1 MKLLVLS
8 DIHGEHYIMKQV
20 LEREADADA
29 VFFLGDGI
37 RDVDVWQRSHPNC
50 RMYAVR
56 GNCDYEQMW
65 PLEGLAAFDGTLF
78 FYTHGHEYGV
88 KSTMSVIADCP
99 GVQLYSANFLDTTGK
114 GGVRYARRSG
124 ICLETQC
131 HPDALNKPQWAQPV
145 TKAGERYH
153 SQTKFLFA

>member
-29 VFFLGDGI
+29 IFFLGDGI
-37 RDVDVWQRSHPNC
+37 RDVDVWQRANPQ
-50 RMYAVR
+50 RKLYAVR

-88 KSTMSVIADCP
+88 KSTMSVIADAARARGADVVLYGHTHYPILTQQDGIRFFNP
-99 GVQLYSANFLDTTGK
+99 GSLSFSLRINGPCYGVITTAPGGK
-114 GGVRYARRSG
+114 VEFEHKT
-124 ICLETQC
+124 I
-131 HPDALNKPQWAQPV
+131 
-145 TKAGERYH
+145 
-153 SQTKFLFA
+153 

>member
-1 MKLLVLS
+1 
-8 DIHGEHYIMKQV
+8 MKQV
-20 LEREADADA
+20 LERESDADA

-37 RDVDVWQRSHPNC
+37 RDVDVWQRAHPNC

-88 KSTMSVIADCP
+88 KSTMSVIADAARARGADVVLYGHTHYP
-99 GVQLYSANFLDTTGK
+99 ILTAQDGVQFFNPGSLSFSLRINGPCYGVITTAPGGK
-114 GGVRYARRSG
+114 
-124 ICLETQC
+124 LEFEHKT
-131 HPDALNKPQWAQPV
+131 V
-145 TKAGERYH
+145 
-153 SQTKFLFA
+153 